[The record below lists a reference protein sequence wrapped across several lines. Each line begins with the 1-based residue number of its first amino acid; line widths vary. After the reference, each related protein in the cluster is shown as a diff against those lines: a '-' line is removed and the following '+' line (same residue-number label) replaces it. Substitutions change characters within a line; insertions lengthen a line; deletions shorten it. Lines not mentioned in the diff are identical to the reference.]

1 MKRNRE
7 LALALALGAAL
18 LTLSGCDGAKDGTID
33 YIDGHWVFTDAQTEQ
48 SMDVTQLLDHPD
60 AFYAAASAMGDEELQ
75 RCFDQLTSGQCAE
88 LFRKLG
94 EERAMALAGRLTQ
107 PQVERLLTALQGQER
122 VLALTDPA
130 ALAAVWQT
138 LTTDE
143 QLMALSGLSSED
155 YAALWALLDS
165 AAPSPTPD
173 AALAGDTGAP
183 DMTDPAYLA
192 GIWHTLTREEQSDVL
207 SGLSSA
213 QFVTLWGL
221 LDAQDS
227 AADAPA
233 TAEAAGETSAP
244 PAEADSMAAAEQ
256 TPVPQTTAPQTSDDG
271 TTVPQTPDGG
281 MTAPQT
287 NDGGKTVPQTPAP
300 QTSVPQE
307 SAPAQEQEVSATPD
321 AERTPVPELTDPEAL
336 ADIWFAMTPEE
347 QLDAIKRLTAE
358 QFAALQELLSTR
370 PRATPAEEDAV
381 FIPSPVP
388 TVSPTPAPPAAL
400 PTSGNGEAPEETV
413 APEVTTSPEETAFP
427 EDTASPEDTMSP
439 EETTTPEETTSPE
452 DTAAPEDTAFPEE
465 TTFPE
470 ETASPEETMS
480 PEQTVLPDDTQ
491 TPEPGWSDPAYLASI
506 WHTLSPKE
514 QLSILSRL
522 TAEQYVALQ
531 ELLNQMKD
539 DVADTPAD
547 GKLAQTEP
555 HEPGA
560 PADDAPVSEEEA
572 PGEAYKSDPAA
583 GDAPVSESGSA
594 PAPDTPGHL
603 PPSPTARPC
612 NEATPSEALPTPAPS
627 ELSEDPLAALS
638 RLLKDEQ
645 P

>member
-7 LALALALGAAL
+7 LALALALSAAL

-60 AFYAAASAMGDEELQ
+60 AFYAAASATGDEELQ

-107 PQVERLLTALQGQER
+107 PQVERLLNALQGQER

-173 AALAGDTGAP
+173 AALAWETGAP

-233 TAEAAGETSAP
+233 TAQAAGETSAP

-281 MTAPQT
+281 T
-287 NDGGKTVPQTPAP
+287 TVPQTPEP

-307 SAPAQEQEVSATPD
+307 QEVSAVPD

-336 ADIWFAMTPEE
+336 ADVWFAMTPEE

-358 QFAALQELLSTR
+358 QFAALQELLSAR
-370 PRATPAEEDAV
+370 PRPTPAEEDAV

-400 PTSGNGEAPEETV
+400 PTSGNGEAPEETA
-413 APEVTTSPEETAFP
+413 APEVTTSPEETTTP
-427 EDTASPEDTMSP
+427 EDTAFPEGTA
-439 EETTTPEETTSPE
+439 SPE

-465 TTFPE
+465 TTSPEDTAFPE
-470 ETASPEETMS
+470 GTASPGETTS
-480 PEQTVLPDDTQ
+480 PEDTVPPEDTQ
-491 TPEPGWSDPAYLASI
+491 TPEPDWSDPAYLASI

-539 DVADTPAD
+539 DAADTPAD
-547 GKLAQTEP
+547 GKPAQTEP

-560 PADDAPVSEEEA
+560 PADDAPVSEEEM

-583 GDAPVSESGSA
+583 GDVPVSASGSA

-612 NEATPSEALPTPAPS
+612 NEATPSEALPIPAPS
-627 ELSEDPLAALS
+627 ELSEDPLATLS
-638 RLLKDEQ
+638 RLLKNEQ